1 MFSGGRKMERFS
13 NPSASSSA
21 AAAAATQS
29 MPSMMNDSINLDDP
43 YSLKLERLDILN
55 MDDSNPFMQQIIEQ
69 RKNLLDDSR
78 IMIRLLG
85 LDHFID
91 NDDDDDERLR
101 RKKMKA
107 KKLAE
112 KKKKTA
118 TVVRRRYNIDDD
130 DDNDQ
135 PVLVGDIMERDP
147 LNNDNKMKTNDE
159 RIDKN
164 DDDDDDDDDD
174 NDEEILNNDSMEE
187 DNDYMETYFDN
198 GEDFID

>member
-78 IMIRLLG
+78 IMIRLL
-85 LDHFID
+85 DRSSI
-91 NDDDDDERLR
+91 
-101 RKKMKA
+101 
-107 KKLAE
+107 
-112 KKKKTA
+112 
-118 TVVRRRYNIDDD
+118 I
-130 DDNDQ
+130 
-135 PVLVGDIMERDP
+135 P
-147 LNNDNKMKTNDE
+147 LNSLAFNV
-159 RIDKN
+159 RIN
-164 DDDDDDDDDD
+164 RI
-174 NDEEILNNDSMEE
+174 EL
-187 DNDYMETYFDN
+187 
-198 GEDFID
+198 